1 MITHRKQQQLIFF
14 FLGFFFGLVVAIVV
28 GYFGVIKQFTQNQI
42 EKINILNN
50 QDTVFLSAPPQ
61 NITAKKKKTN
71 FIEDTLTIQNIQE
84 DTLLI
89 NEIQTDKLIT
99 SIVLSVE
106 NSDTLVSK
114 INNFPQ
120 EILVEQWEN
129 PMHFIGYQ
137 LNKEKLVI
145 YGIDIE
151 QISLTTDNET
161 LFLWIANNKIA
172 LEYTDDF
179 LHFPNQIFQNELN
192 NNNNE

>member
-1 MITHRKQQQLIFF
+1 MITHRKRQQLIFF

-50 QDTVFLSAPPQ
+50 QDTIFLSAPPQ
-61 NITAKKKKTN
+61 NITAKKKNTN
-71 FIEDTLTIQNIQE
+71 PTKDSLSILNTQE

-89 NEIQTDKLIT
+89 NEIQTDRFIS
-99 SIVLSVE
+99 SIVLSIE
-106 NSDTLVSK
+106 NTDTLADKS
-114 INNFPQ
+114 NYFPQ

-145 YGIDIE
+145 YGVDIE
-151 QISLTTDNET
+151 QITLTTNNEK

-179 LHFPNQIFQNELN
+179 LHFPNQVFQNELN

>member
-1 MITHRKQQQLIFF
+1 MITHRKRQQLIFF

-61 NITAKKKKTN
+61 NITAKKKNTN
-71 FIEDTLTIQNIQE
+71 PTKDSLSILNTQE

-89 NEIQTDKLIT
+89 NEIQTDRFIS
-99 SIVLSVE
+99 SIILSIE
-106 NSDTLVSK
+106 NTDTLADKS
-114 INNFPQ
+114 NYFPQ

-145 YGIDIE
+145 YGVDIE
-151 QISLTTDNET
+151 QITLTTNNEK

-179 LHFPNQIFQNELN
+179 LHFPNQVFQNELN

>member
-1 MITHRKQQQLIFF
+1 MITHRKRQQLIFF

-50 QDTVFLSAPPQ
+50 QDTIFLSAPPQ
-61 NITAKKKKTN
+61 NITAKKKNTN
-71 FIEDTLTIQNIQE
+71 PTKDSLSILNTQE

-89 NEIQTDKLIT
+89 NEIQTDRFIS
-99 SIVLSVE
+99 SIVLSIE
-106 NSDTLVSK
+106 NTDTLADKS
-114 INNFPQ
+114 NYSPQ

-145 YGIDIE
+145 YGVDIE
-151 QISLTTDNET
+151 QITLTTDNET

-179 LHFPNQIFQNELN
+179 LHFPNQVFQNELN

>member
-1 MITHRKQQQLIFF
+1 MITHRKRQQLIFF

-61 NITAKKKKTN
+61 NITAKKKNTN
-71 FIEDTLTIQNIQE
+71 PTKDSLSILNTQE

-89 NEIQTDKLIT
+89 NEIQTDRFIS
-99 SIVLSVE
+99 SIILSIE
-106 NSDTLVSK
+106 NTDTLADKS
-114 INNFPQ
+114 NYFPQ

-145 YGIDIE
+145 YGVDIE
-151 QISLTTDNET
+151 EITLTTNNET

-179 LHFPNQIFQNELN
+179 LHFPNQVFQNELN

>member
-1 MITHRKQQQLIFF
+1 MITHRKRQQLIFF

-61 NITAKKKKTN
+61 NITAKKKNTN
-71 FIEDTLTIQNIQE
+71 PTKDSLSILNTQE

-89 NEIQTDKLIT
+89 NEIQTDRFIS
-99 SIVLSVE
+99 SIVLSIE
-106 NSDTLVSK
+106 NTDTLADKS
-114 INNFPQ
+114 NYFPQ

-145 YGIDIE
+145 YGVDIE
-151 QISLTTDNET
+151 QITLTTNNET

-179 LHFPNQIFQNELN
+179 LHFPNQVFQNELN

>member
-61 NITAKKKKTN
+61 NITAKKKNTN
-71 FIEDTLTIQNIQE
+71 PTKDSLSILNTQE

-89 NEIQTDKLIT
+89 NEIQTDRFIS
-99 SIVLSVE
+99 SIVLSIE
-106 NSDTLVSK
+106 NTDTLADKS
-114 INNFPQ
+114 NYFPQ

-145 YGIDIE
+145 YGVDIE
-151 QISLTTDNET
+151 QITLTTNNEK

-179 LHFPNQIFQNELN
+179 LHFPNQVFQNELN

>member
-61 NITAKKKKTN
+61 NITAKKKNTN
-71 FIEDTLTIQNIQE
+71 PTKDSLSILNTQE

-89 NEIQTDKLIT
+89 NEIQTDRFIS
-99 SIVLSVE
+99 SIILSIE
-106 NSDTLVSK
+106 NTDTLADKS
-114 INNFPQ
+114 NYFPQ

-145 YGIDIE
+145 YGVDIE
-151 QISLTTDNET
+151 QITLTTNNEK

-179 LHFPNQIFQNELN
+179 LHFPNQVFQNELN

>member
-61 NITAKKKKTN
+61 NITAKKKNTN
-71 FIEDTLTIQNIQE
+71 PTKDSLSILNTQE

-89 NEIQTDKLIT
+89 NEIQTDRFIS
-99 SIVLSVE
+99 SIVLSIE
-106 NSDTLVSK
+106 NTDTLADKS
-114 INNFPQ
+114 NYFPQ

-145 YGIDIE
+145 YGVDIE
-151 QISLTTDNET
+151 QITLTTNNET

-179 LHFPNQIFQNELN
+179 LHFPNQVFQNELN

>member
-61 NITAKKKKTN
+61 NITAKKKNTN
-71 FIEDTLTIQNIQE
+71 PTKDSLSILNTQE

-89 NEIQTDKLIT
+89 NEIQTDRFIS
-99 SIVLSVE
+99 SIVLSIE
-106 NSDTLVSK
+106 NTDTLADKS
-114 INNFPQ
+114 NYFLQ

-145 YGIDIE
+145 YGVDIE
-151 QISLTTDNET
+151 QITLTTNNEK

-179 LHFPNQIFQNELN
+179 LHFPNQVFQNELN

>member
-1 MITHRKQQQLIFF
+1 MITHRKRQQLIFF

-61 NITAKKKKTN
+61 NITAKKKNTN
-71 FIEDTLTIQNIQE
+71 PTKDSLSILNTQE

-89 NEIQTDKLIT
+89 NEIQTDRFIS
-99 SIVLSVE
+99 SIVLSIE
-106 NSDTLVSK
+106 NTDTLADKS
-114 INNFPQ
+114 NYFPQ

-145 YGIDIE
+145 YGVDIE
-151 QISLTTDNET
+151 QITLTTNNEK

-179 LHFPNQIFQNELN
+179 LHFPNQVFQNELN